1 MVHILSEISQK
12 SMNEL
17 VASKIGVLKSI
28 DLLQMDLITEVFVEG
43 TGVFETT
50 IFWVFQMRI

>member
-1 MVHILSEISQK
+1 
-12 SMNEL
+12 MNEL

-43 TGVFETT
+43 TGVFETM